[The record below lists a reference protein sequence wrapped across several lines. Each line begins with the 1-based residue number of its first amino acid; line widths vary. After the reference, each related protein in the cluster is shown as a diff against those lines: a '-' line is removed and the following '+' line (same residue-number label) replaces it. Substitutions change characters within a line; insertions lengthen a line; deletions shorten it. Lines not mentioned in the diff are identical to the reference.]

1 MNKEEIYRYLEDQ
14 QIPFERMEHIA
25 VYNMAEMREV
35 QLPHPE
41 AEAKNLFIRDDKKRN
56 YFLITVQG
64 DKRVDLKE
72 FQAANDTR
80 RLSFASDED
89 LMTILGLI
97 PGAVTPLGLLND
109 AERKVHFYLDESF
122 FHVPKLIGLHP
133 NDNTATVWLNTDD
146 LIRIIRE
153 HGNPVTLLKTEV

>member
-1 MNKEEIYRYLEDQ
+1 MFDKEAVYRYLEEQ
-14 QIPFERMEHIA
+14 GIPFEMAEHKAVFNME
-25 VYNMAEMREV
+25 EMREV

-41 AEAKNLFIRDDKKRN
+41 AEAKNLFVRDDKKRT
-56 YFLITVQG
+56 YYLITVRD

-72 FQAANDTR
+72 FQAAHGTR

-89 LMTILGLI
+89 LKAILGLI

-109 AERKVHFYLDESF
+109 SERKVHFYLDEAF
-122 FHVPKLIGLHP
+122 FNEPKLVGIHP
-133 NDNTATVWLNTDD
+133 NDNTATVWLDPDD

-153 HGNPVTLLKTEV
+153 HSNPVSVVKF